1 MVFTSLRGGSERM
14 VTDLPIMYESPEVF
28 PYDISDIL
36 SVREVKFAIDLVPGT
51 SPVLMAPYIMLA
63 SELRELKKHLE
74 DLLEKKFIRVK
85 SDDIPKTAFRMRY
98 GHYKYSLIPF
108 CVSNAPRVFMDG
120 GITMDPSKIDVVLQW
135 QSPKCAT
142 KIRSF
147 LGLAGY
153 YRRYLCPEP
162 YPEENLEFLKSQNI
176 RLLQFGIEGKT
187 EVSLPILSDSI
198 MEALKILLDV
208 RNHPVLIHCKRGKH
222 RTGCVVGCFRK
233 MQNWCL
239 SSVFEEYQ
247 RYAGAKSRTTNLT
260 FIEMFDII
268 NLRQCLYSII
278 YQYQGASKKRKLM
291 YQGETTQKPPRL
303 TSF

>member
-1 MVFTSLRGGSERM
+1 M
-14 VTDLPIMYESPEVF
+14 EVEQSQF
-28 PYDISDIL
+28 
-36 SVREVKFAIDLVPGT
+36 VN
-51 SPVLMAPYIMLA
+51 
-63 SELRELKKHLE
+63 E
-74 DLLEKKFIRVK
+74 DV
-85 SDDIPKTAFRMRY
+85 A
-98 GHYKYSLIPF
+98 YSLEQGQEVQQIQGEGLSSLP
-108 CVSNAPRVFMDG
+108 
-120 GITMDPSKIDVVLQW
+120 PSAL
-135 QSPKCAT
+135 
-142 KIRSF
+142 
-147 LGLAGY
+147 
-153 YRRYLCPEP
+153 
-162 YPEENLEFLKSQNI
+162 
-176 RLLQFGIEGKT
+176 IE

-247 RYAGAKSRTTNLT
+247 RYAGAKSRTTDLT

-278 YQYQGASKKRKLM
+278 YQYQDASKKRRLM